1 MSLYYLLLMSSSFLN
16 IIFGTFSDSFKFYIL
31 NYFKTGNFVIDT
43 ITTTVIISIFGFIVN
58 YFWDY
63 FIPSMLSIENI
74 KQLFYKRNTIV
85 LEGKRSCST
94 ATYSSGRQF
103 ISSSYSNRF
112 KAILDYII
120 KNIENNGTI
129 YSLKEV
135 HHNVENNSNKQNTEI
150 DIFMVNQYKKFLIDK
165 DIFIEIKNEKEEDS
179 NDKNEKI
186 NIKTDR
192 ITIKIYSYVLS
203 LSKVKEYIDDITSK
217 YLAQIKNYRQN
228 KKFIYTL
235 SKVKPSDDDDSGG
248 CWSESVF
255 ESSKTLNNLF
265 FDGKQHLKDK
275 LDYFKNNKAWYYEKG
290 ITYSLGI
297 GLFGPPG
304 TGKTSLIKAISN
316 YLNCH
321 IVILSLKLIKTKK
334 QLNTF
339 FFEDTYNYK
348 NEKESITF
356 DKKIIVIEDIDCI
369 GDIILDRS
377 KKNNDKNK
385 TIEKNNT
392 DKTESIGDV
401 LKSIVDSNNENTA
414 SIITKTMFGEDEPI
428 TLDDIL
434 NAWDGVIET
443 PGRILIISSNHY
455 DKLDPALVRPG
466 RIDVT
471 LELLNASHKTISDL
485 YFHLFNK
492 EIDNEKLKNINEF
505 FYSPAELINIYITH
519 KEENAF
525 IDRLLMNKKV

>member
-1 MSLYYLLLMSSSFLN
+1 MTSFIN
-16 IIFGTFSDSFKFYIL
+16 TIFLTFSDSFKFYIL

-43 ITTTVIISIFGFIVN
+43 ITTTTIISIFGFTVN
-58 YFWDY
+58 YFYDY
-63 FIPSMLSIENI
+63 FIPSMFTIEFLKN
-74 KQLFYKRNTIV
+74 LFYKRNIIV
-85 LEGKRSCST
+85 LEGKRACTTS
-94 ATYSSGRQF
+94 AYNSGRQF

-112 KAILDYII
+112 KAVLDYII

-129 YSLKEV
+129 YSIKEI
-135 HHNVENNSNKQNTEI
+135 HHNLENDSYKQKT
-150 DIFMVNQYKKFLIDK
+150 DVDLFMVNQYQNFFIDK
-165 DIFIEIKNEKEEDS
+165 DIFIEVKNEKEDDHT
-179 NDKNEKI
+179 DKNEKI

-192 ITIKIYSYVLS
+192 ITIKIYSYKVS
-203 LSKVKEYIDDITSK
+203 LSKVKLYIDDITSK

-235 SKVKPSDDDDSGG
+235 TKVKSSEDDESGG

-265 FDGKQHLKDK
+265 FDGKQLLKDK
-275 LDYFKNNKAWYYEKG
+275 LDYFKNNKEWYYEKG

-339 FFEDTYNYK
+339 FFEDTYNHK

-385 TIEKNNT
+385 TDKSDKT
-392 DKTESIGDV
+392 DKNDSIGDV
-401 LKSIVDSNNENTA
+401 LKSIVESNNENA
-414 SIITKTMFGEDEPI
+414 AAIITKTMCSEDEPI

-455 DKLDPALVRPG
+455 EKLDPALVRPG

-485 YFHLFNK
+485 YFHLFNTK
-492 EIDNEKLKNINEF
+492 IDDEKLKDIKEF

-525 IDRLLMNKKV
+525 IERLLLNKKV

>member
-1 MSLYYLLLMSSSFLN
+1 MNSLFN
-16 IIFGTFSDSFKFYIL
+16 IIIGTFTDSFKFYIL

-43 ITTTVIISIFGFIVN
+43 ITTTIIISIFGFTVN
-58 YFWDY
+58 YFYDN
-63 FIPSMLSIENI
+63 FIPSLLNIENI
-74 KQLFYKRNTIV
+74 KHLFYKRNIII

-94 ATYSSGRQF
+94 IAYNNGRQY

-112 KAILDYII
+112 KAMLDYII
-120 KNIENNGTI
+120 KNIENNDNI
-129 YSLKEV
+129 YSIKEV
-135 HHNVENNSNKQNTEI
+135 HHNTDNDSIKQKTDN
-150 DIFMVNQYKKFLIDK
+150 DIFMVNQYKKFNIDK
-165 DIFIEIKNEKEEDS
+165 DIFIEIKNEKEEAS
-179 NDKNEKI
+179 SDKNDKI
-186 NIKTDR
+186 NIHTDR

-203 LSKVKEYIDDITSK
+203 LSKIKSYIDEITSQ
-217 YLAQIKNYRQN
+217 YLLQIKHYRQN

-235 SKVKPSDDDDSGG
+235 SRIKANEDDDSGG

-265 FDGKQHLKDK
+265 FDGKQLLKDK
-275 LDYFKNNKAWYYEKG
+275 LDFFKNNKNWYYEKG

-321 IVILSLKLIKTKK
+321 IVILSLKLIKTKN
-334 QLNTF
+334 QLNSF
-339 FFEDTYNYK
+339 FFENTYNYK
-348 NEKESITF
+348 NEKDSITF

-377 KKNNDKNK
+377 KKNNKTDNTIEKKNK
-385 TIEKNNT
+385 TETI
-392 DKTESIGDV
+392 SDV
-401 LKSIVDSNNENTA
+401 IKSIVDSNNENTA
-414 SIITKTMFGEDEPI
+414 SIISKTICDEDAPI

-434 NAWDGVIET
+434 NTWDGVIET

-455 DKLDPALVRPG
+455 EKLDPALVRPG
-466 RIDVT
+466 RIDIT
-471 LELLNASHKTISDL
+471 LELLNASHKTINDL

-492 EIDNEKLKNINEF
+492 EIDNQKLKDIKEF
-505 FYSPAELINIYITH
+505 FYSPAELINIYISH
-519 KEENAF
+519 KEENSF
-525 IDRLLMNKKV
+525 IERLLMNKKV

>member
-1 MSLYYLLLMSSSFLN
+1 MSSFIN
-16 IIFGTFSDSFKFYIL
+16 IICGTFSDSFKFYIL
-31 NYFKTGNFVIDT
+31 NYFKTGNFFIDT
-43 ITTTVIISIFGFIVN
+43 ITTTVIISIFGFTVN
-58 YFWDY
+58 YFYDN
-63 FIPSMLSIENI
+63 FILSLLNIENI
-74 KQLFYKRNTIV
+74 KHLFYKRNTIV

-150 DIFMVNQYKKFLIDK
+150 DIFMVKQYKKFFIDK
-165 DIFIEIKNEKEEDS
+165 DIFIEIRNEKEEDS

-392 DKTESIGDV
+392 DKSESIGDV

-525 IDRLLMNKKV
+525 IERLLLNKKV

>member
-1 MSLYYLLLMSSSFLN
+1 MSSIIN
-16 IIFGTFSDSFKFYIL
+16 IICGTFSDSFKFYIL
-31 NYFKTGNFVIDT
+31 NYFKTGNFFIDT
-43 ITTTVIISIFGFIVN
+43 ITTTTIISIFGFTLN
-58 YFWDY
+58 YFYDN
-63 FIPSMLSIENI
+63 FIPSLLNFENI
-74 KQLFYKRNTIV
+74 KNLFYKRNIIV
-85 LEGKRSCST
+85 LEGKRCCST
-94 ATYSSGRQF
+94 TAYSSGKQL

-120 KNIENNGTI
+120 KNIENNETI

-135 HHNVENNSNKQNTEI
+135 HHNVDDSESFKQKTDV

-165 DIFIEIKNEKEEDS
+165 DIFIEIKNETENDN
-179 NDKNEKI
+179 NDKNEKV
-186 NIKTDR
+186 NIKTDK
-192 ITIKIYSYVLS
+192 IVINIYSYSVS
-203 LSKVKEYIDDITSK
+203 LSKIKIYIDDITSK

-235 SKVKPSDDDDSGG
+235 IKVKAGEDIDSGG

-265 FDGKQHLKDK
+265 FDGKQLLKDK
-275 LDYFKNNKAWYYEKG
+275 LDFFKNNKNWYYEKG

-304 TGKTSLIKAISN
+304 TGKSSLIKAISN

-321 IVILSLKLIKTKK
+321 IVILSLKLIKTKT
-334 QLNTF
+334 QLDTF
-339 FFEDTYNYK
+339 FFENTYNYK
-348 NEKESITF
+348 NEKESVTF

-377 KKNNDKNK
+377 KKTDKNNA
-385 TIEKNNT
+385 IEKI
-392 DKTESIGDV
+392 DKNERIGDI
-401 LKSIVDSNNENTA
+401 LKSIVDINNETAA
-414 SIITKTMFGEDEPI
+414 SIITKNMFGEDEPI

-455 DKLDPALVRPG
+455 EKLDPALKRPG
-466 RIDVT
+466 RIDIT
-471 LELLNASHKTISDL
+471 LELLNASHKTIRDL
-485 YFHLFNK
+485 HFHLFNK

-505 FYSPAELINIYITH
+505 FYSPAELINIYITY
-519 KEENAF
+519 KEETTF
-525 IDRLLMNKKV
+525 IERLLMNKKV

>member
-1 MSLYYLLLMSSSFLN
+1 MSTIIN
-16 IIFGTFSDSFKFYIL
+16 IVFGTFTDSFKFYIL
-31 NYFKTGNFVIDT
+31 NYFKTGNFFVDT
-43 ITTTVIISIFGFIVN
+43 ITTTIIISIFGFIVN
-58 YFWDY
+58 YFY
-63 FIPSMLSIENI
+63 ENFIPSLLNIENI
-74 KQLFYKRNTIV
+74 KHLFYKRNIII

-94 ATYSSGRQF
+94 VAYNNGRQF

-129 YSLKEV
+129 YSIKEI
-135 HHNVENNSNKQNTEI
+135 HHNVENDSFKQKA
-150 DIFMVNQYKKFLIDK
+150 DMDMFMVNQYHKFFIDK
-165 DIFIEIKNEKEEDS
+165 DIFIEVKNIKEDD
-179 NDKNEKI
+179 NTDKNEKI
-186 NIKTDR
+186 NIKTDK
-192 ITIKIYSYVLS
+192 ITIKIYSYVVS
-203 LSKVKEYIDDITSK
+203 LSKIKEYIDDITLK

-235 SKVKPSDDDDSGG
+235 AKVKPSEDDDYGG
-248 CWSESVF
+248 CWNESVF
-255 ESSKTLNNLF
+255 ESSKTFNNLF

-275 LDYFKNNKAWYYEKG
+275 LDYFKNNKDWYYEKG

-339 FFEDTYNYK
+339 FFENTYNYK

-377 KKNNDKNK
+377 KKNNTTDKNNNDNNDK
-385 TIEKNNT
+385 TDKT

-414 SIITKTMFGEDEPI
+414 AIITKTMYNEDEPI

-455 DKLDPALVRPG
+455 EKLDPALVRPG

-492 EIDNEKLKNINEF
+492 EIDTEKLKDIKEF

-525 IDRLLMNKKV
+525 INRLLMNKKV

>member
-1 MSLYYLLLMSSSFLN
+1 MTSFIN
-16 IIFGTFSDSFKFYIL
+16 TIFITFSDSFKFYIL
-31 NYFKTGNFVIDT
+31 NYFKTGNFFIDT
-43 ITTTVIISIFGFIVN
+43 ITTTTIISIFGFIIN
-58 YFWDY
+58 YFYDY
-63 FIPSMLSIENI
+63 FIPSMFNIENL
-74 KQLFYKRNTIV
+74 KNLFYKRNIIV

-94 ATYSSGRQF
+94 TAYTNGRQF

-112 KAILDYII
+112 KAVLDYII
-120 KNIENNGTI
+120 QNIENNETI

-135 HHNVENNSNKQNTEI
+135 HHNVENDSYKQKSDL

-165 DIFIEIKNEKEEDS
+165 DIFIEIRNEKEDDS
-179 NDKNEKI
+179 NDKNEKVS
-186 NIKTDR
+186 IKTDR
-192 ITIKIYSYVLS
+192 ITIKIYSYDVS
-203 LSKVKEYIDDITSK
+203 LSKVKMYIDDITSR

-235 SKVKPSDDDDSGG
+235 IKVKPSDDDESGG

-265 FDGKQHLKDK
+265 FDGKQLLKDK
-275 LDYFKNNKAWYYEKG
+275 LDYFKNNKEWYYEKG

-339 FFEDTYNYK
+339 FFEDTYNHK

-377 KKNNDKNK
+377 KKNNDKNND
-385 TIEKNNT
+385 KNNAN
-392 DKTESIGDV
+392 DKTDSIGDV
-401 LKSIVDSNNENTA
+401 LKSIVESNNESAA
-414 SIITKTMFGEDEPI
+414 SIITKSMCNEDEPI

-455 DKLDPALVRPG
+455 EKLDPALVRPG

-471 LELLNASHKTISDL
+471 LELLNASHKTIKDL

-492 EIDNEKLKNINEF
+492 KIDDERLKEITEF

-525 IDRLLMNKKV
+525 IERLLQNRKV

>member
-1 MSLYYLLLMSSSFLN
+1 MSSSLVN

-31 NYFKTGNFVIDT
+31 NYFKTGNFFIDT

-74 KQLFYKRNTIV
+74 KQIFYKRNIIV
-85 LEGKRSCST
+85 LEGKRSSCIT
-94 ATYSSGRQF
+94 GYGSGRQN
-103 ISSSYSNRF
+103 ISSCYSNRF

-120 KNIENNGTI
+120 QNIENNETI
-129 YSLKEV
+129 YSIKEV
-135 HHNVENNSNKQNTEI
+135 HHNVDNDSCIQKINI
-150 DIFMVNQYKKFLIDK
+150 DIFMVNQYKKFIIDK
-165 DIFIEIKNEKEEDS
+165 DISIEIRNEKEDDN

-186 NIKTDR
+186 SIKTDR

-203 LSKVKEYIDDITSK
+203 LSQLKEYIDDITLK

-235 SKVKPSDDDDSGG
+235 AKVKSSDDDELGG

-275 LDYFKNNKAWYYEKG
+275 LDYFKNNKKWYYEKG

-339 FFEDTYNYK
+339 FFENTYNYK

-377 KKNNDKNK
+377 KKNNDKNNNI
-385 TIEKNNT
+385 IEKNKT
-392 DKTESIGDV
+392 DNSDSIGDV
-401 LKSIVDSNNENTA
+401 LKSIVNSNNENTA

-455 DKLDPALVRPG
+455 EKLDPALIRPG

-492 EIDNEKLKNINEF
+492 EIDSEKLNEIKEF
-505 FYSPAELINIYITH
+505 LYSPAELINIYITH
-519 KEENAF
+519 KEEKAF
-525 IDRLLMNKKV
+525 INRLLMNKKV

>member
-1 MSLYYLLLMSSSFLN
+1 MTSFIN
-16 IIFGTFSDSFKFYIL
+16 TIFITFSDSFKFYIL
-31 NYFKTGNFVIDT
+31 NYFKTGNFFIDT
-43 ITTTVIISIFGFIVN
+43 ITTTTIISIFGFIIN
-58 YFWDY
+58 YFYDY
-63 FIPSMLSIENI
+63 FIPSMFNIESLKN
-74 KQLFYKRNTIV
+74 LFYKRNMIV

-94 ATYSSGRQF
+94 TAYTNGRQF

-112 KAILDYII
+112 KAVLDYII
-120 KNIENNGTI
+120 HNIENNETI

-135 HHNVENNSNKQNTEI
+135 HHNVENDSYKHKSDL

-165 DIFIEIKNEKEEDS
+165 DIFIEIRNEKEDDS

-186 NIKTDR
+186 SIKTDR
-192 ITIKIYSYVLS
+192 ITIKIYSYDVS
-203 LSKVKEYIDDITSK
+203 LSKVKMYIDDITSR

-235 SKVKPSDDDDSGG
+235 IKVKPSDDDESGG

-265 FDGKQHLKDK
+265 FDGKQLLKDK
-275 LDYFKNNKAWYYEKG
+275 LDYFKNNKEWYYEKG

-339 FFEDTYNYK
+339 FFEDTYNHK

-385 TIEKNNT
+385 TDKSDKT
-392 DKTESIGDV
+392 DKTDSIGDV
-401 LKSIVDSNNENTA
+401 LKSIVESNNESTA
-414 SIITKTMFGEDEPI
+414 AIITKSMCNEDEPI

-455 DKLDPALVRPG
+455 EKLDPALVRPG

-471 LELLNASHKTISDL
+471 LELLNASHKTIRDL

-492 EIDNEKLKNINEF
+492 KIDDERLKEITEF

-525 IDRLLMNKKV
+525 IERLLLNKKV

>member
-1 MSLYYLLLMSSSFLN
+1 
-16 IIFGTFSDSFKFYIL
+16 
-31 NYFKTGNFVIDT
+31 
-43 ITTTVIISIFGFIVN
+43 
-58 YFWDY
+58 
-63 FIPSMLSIENI
+63 
-74 KQLFYKRNTIV
+74 
-85 LEGKRSCST
+85 
-94 ATYSSGRQF
+94 
-103 ISSSYSNRF
+103 
-112 KAILDYII
+112 
-120 KNIENNGTI
+120 
-129 YSLKEV
+129 
-135 HHNVENNSNKQNTEI
+135 
-150 DIFMVNQYKKFLIDK
+150 MVNQYPKFFIDK
-165 DIFIEIKNEKEEDS
+165 DIFIEVKNIKEDDT

-186 NIKTDR
+186 SIKTDR
-192 ITIKIYSYVLS
+192 ITIKIYSYVVS
-203 LSKVKEYIDDITSK
+203 LSKIKEYIDDITTM

-235 SKVKPSDDDDSGG
+235 AKVKPSDDDDSGG

-265 FDGKQHLKDK
+265 FDGKQLLKDK
-275 LDYFKNNKAWYYEKG
+275 LDYFKNNKDWYYEKG

-339 FFEDTYNYK
+339 FFENTYNHK

-377 KKNNDKNK
+377 KKNNDKNNV
-385 TIEKNNT
+385 IDKNKT
-392 DKTESIGDV
+392 DKSDKPESIGDV
-401 LKSIVDSNNENTA
+401 LKSIVDSNNETTA
-414 SIITKTMFGEDEPI
+414 SIITKTMYGEDEPI

-455 DKLDPALVRPG
+455 DMLDPALVRPG

-485 YFHLFNK
+485 YLHLFNK
-492 EIDNEKLKNINEF
+492 EIDNEKLKSITEF

-525 IDRLLMNKKV
+525 IGRLLMNKKV

>member
-1 MSLYYLLLMSSSFLN
+1 MTSFIN
-16 IIFGTFSDSFKFYIL
+16 TIFVTFSDSFKFYIL
-31 NYFKTGNFVIDT
+31 NYFKTGNFFIDT
-43 ITTTVIISIFGFIVN
+43 ITTTFILSIFGFLFN
-58 YFWDY
+58 YFYDD
-63 FIPSMLSIENI
+63 FIPSMLNIETIKNI
-74 KQLFYKRNTIV
+74 FYKRNIIV
-85 LEGKRSCST
+85 LEGKRSCTTGS
-94 ATYSSGRQF
+94 YSNGRQF

-112 KAILDYII
+112 KALIEYII
-120 KNIENNGTI
+120 QNIENNKTI
-129 YSLKEV
+129 YSIKEI
-135 HHNVENNSNKQNTEI
+135 HHNVENDSFKQKTSEN
-150 DIFMVNQYKKFLIDK
+150 IFMVNQYKKFLIDK
-165 DIFIEIKNEKEEDS
+165 DIFIEIKNEKEDDS
-179 NDKNEKI
+179 NDKTEKI
-186 NIKTDR
+186 NIKTDK
-192 ITIKIYSYVLS
+192 ITIKIYSYVVS
-203 LSKVKEYIDDITSK
+203 LSNIKTYIDDITTK

-235 SKVKPSDDDDSGG
+235 IKVKSSEDDESDG

-255 ESSKTLNNLF
+255 ESSKTLSNLF
-265 FDGKQHLKDK
+265 FDGKQLLKDK
-275 LDYFKNNKAWYYEKG
+275 LDYFKNNKKWYYEKG

-321 IVILSLKLIKTKK
+321 IVILSLKLIKTKR
-334 QLNTF
+334 QLNKF

-377 KKNNDKNK
+377 KKNNDKN
-385 TIEKNNT
+385 ISIDKNN
-392 DKTESIGDV
+392 KAESIGDV
-401 LKSIVDSNNENTA
+401 LKSIVDINNENTT
-414 SIITKTMFGEDEPI
+414 SIITKTMTGEDEPI

-434 NAWDGVIET
+434 NVWDGVIET

-455 DKLDPALVRPG
+455 EKLDPALVRPG

-485 YFHLFNK
+485 YFHLFNT
-492 EIDNEKLKNINEF
+492 EIDSEKLKHVTEF

-525 IDRLLMNKKV
+525 IERLLLNKKV

>member
-1 MSLYYLLLMSSSFLN
+1 MSSIIN
-16 IIFGTFSDSFKFYIL
+16 IICGTFSDSFKFYIL
-31 NYFKTGNFVIDT
+31 NYFKTGNFFVDT
-43 ITTTVIISIFGFIVN
+43 ITTTIIISIFGFIVN

-63 FIPSMLSIENI
+63 FTPSMLNIENI
-74 KQLFYKRNTIV
+74 KNLFYKRNIII

-94 ATYSSGRQF
+94 ATYSGGRQL

-112 KAILDYII
+112 KAVLDYIV

-135 HHNVENNSNKQNTEI
+135 HHNVENDSSKQKSDV
-150 DIFMVNQYKKFLIDK
+150 DIFMVHQYQKFFIDK
-165 DIFIEIKNEKEEDS
+165 DIFIEVKNIKEDDT
-179 NDKNEKI
+179 NDKHEKI
-186 NIKTDR
+186 SIKTDR
-192 ITIKIYSYVLS
+192 ITIKIYSYVVS
-203 LSKVKEYIDDITSK
+203 LSKIKEYIDDITTM
-217 YLAQIKNYRQN
+217 YLSQIKNYRQN

-235 SKVKPSDDDDSGG
+235 AKVKASEDDDSGG

-265 FDGKQHLKDK
+265 FDGKQLLKDK
-275 LDYFKNNKAWYYEKG
+275 LDYFKNNKDWYYEKG

-339 FFEDTYNYK
+339 FFENTYNYK

-377 KKNNDKNK
+377 KKNNDKNNS
-385 TIEKNNT
+385 IEKNKT

-401 LKSIVDSNNENTA
+401 LKSIVDSNNETTA
-414 SIITKTMFGEDEPI
+414 SIITKTMYGEDEPI

-492 EIDNEKLKNINEF
+492 EINNDKLKNINEF

-525 IDRLLMNKKV
+525 IERLLMNKKV

>member
-1 MSLYYLLLMSSSFLN
+1 MSSIIN
-16 IIFGTFSDSFKFYIL
+16 IIFGTFTDSFKFYIL
-31 NYFKTGNFVIDT
+31 NYFKTGNFIVDT
-43 ITTTVIISIFGFIVN
+43 ITTTIIISIFGFIVN
-58 YFWDY
+58 YLYDN
-63 FIPSMLSIENI
+63 FIPSMLNIEGLKN
-74 KQLFYKRNTIV
+74 LFYKRNIIV

-94 ATYSSGRQF
+94 ATYSGGRQL

-112 KAILDYII
+112 KAVLDYIV

-135 HHNVENNSNKQNTEI
+135 HHNVENDSCKQKPDV
-150 DIFMVNQYKKFLIDK
+150 DIFMVNQYQKFFIDK
-165 DIFIEIKNEKEEDS
+165 DIFIEVKNIKEDDT

-186 NIKTDR
+186 SIKTDR
-192 ITIKIYSYVLS
+192 ITIKIYSYVVC
-203 LSKVKEYIDDITSK
+203 LSKIKEYIDDITTM
-217 YLAQIKNYRQN
+217 YLSQIKNYRQN

-235 SKVKPSDDDDSGG
+235 AKVKPSDDDDSGG
-248 CWSESVF
+248 CWSESIF

-275 LDYFKNNKAWYYEKG
+275 LDYFKNNKDWYYEKG

-339 FFEDTYNYK
+339 FFEDTYNHK

-377 KKNNDKNK
+377 KKNNDKNNDKNK
-385 TIEKNNT
+385 TDKT

-401 LKSIVDSNNENTA
+401 LKSIVDSNNETTA
-414 SIITKTMFGEDEPI
+414 SIITKTMYGEDEPI

-455 DKLDPALVRPG
+455 EKLDPALVRPG

-485 YFHLFNK
+485 YLHLFNK
-492 EIDNEKLKNINEF
+492 EIDNEKLKDIKEF

-525 IDRLLMNKKV
+525 INRLLMNKKV

>member
-1 MSLYYLLLMSSSFLN
+1 MSSLFN
-16 IIFGTFSDSFKFYIL
+16 IIIGTFTDSFKFYIL
-31 NYFKTGNFVIDT
+31 NYFKTGNFIVDT
-43 ITTTVIISIFGFIVN
+43 ITTTIIISIFGFIVN

-74 KQLFYKRNTIV
+74 KQLFYKRNIIV
-85 LEGKRSCST
+85 LEGKRSSCIT
-94 ATYSSGRQF
+94 GYSGGRQN

-129 YSLKEV
+129 YSLKEI
-135 HHNVENNSNKQNTEI
+135 HHNVDNDSCKQKPDI
-150 DIFMVNQYKKFLIDK
+150 DIFMVNQYKKFIIDK
-165 DIFIEIKNEKEEDS
+165 DISIEIRNEKEDDT
-179 NDKNEKI
+179 NDKNDKI
-186 NIKTDR
+186 SIKTDR

-203 LSKVKEYIDDITSK
+203 LSQLKEYIDDITLK

-235 SKVKPSDDDDSGG
+235 AKVKSSDDDELGG

-275 LDYFKNNKAWYYEKG
+275 LDYFKNNKEWYYEKG

-321 IVILSLKLIKTKK
+321 IVILSLKLIKTKN

-339 FFEDTYNYK
+339 FFENTYNYK

-377 KKNNDKNK
+377 KKNNDKKNNI
-385 TIEKNNT
+385 IEKNNAIEKNKT
-392 DKTESIGDV
+392 DNSESIGDV
-401 LKSIVDSNNENTA
+401 LKSIVNSNNENTA

-434 NAWDGVIET
+434 NAWDGIIET

-455 DKLDPALVRPG
+455 EKLDPALVRPG
-466 RIDVT
+466 RIDIT

-492 EIDNEKLKNINEF
+492 EIDSEKLKLINEF

-519 KEENAF
+519 KEENTF
-525 IDRLLMNKKV
+525 INRLLMNKKV

>member
-1 MSLYYLLLMSSSFLN
+1 MSSIIN
-16 IIFGTFSDSFKFYIL
+16 IIVGTFTDSFKFYIL
-31 NYFKTGNFVIDT
+31 NYFKTGNFFIDT
-43 ITTTVIISIFGFIVN
+43 ITTTIIISIFGFIVN
-58 YFWDY
+58 YFYDN

-74 KQLFYKRNTIV
+74 KHLFYKRNIIF
-85 LEGKRSCST
+85 LEGKK
-94 ATYSSGRQF
+94 SSSHSSYNIGRHYT
-103 ISSSYSNRF
+103 SSSYSNRF
-112 KAILDYII
+112 KAVLDYII
-120 KNIENNGTI
+120 KNIEKNDNI
-129 YSLKEV
+129 YSIKEV
-135 HHNVENNSNKQNTEI
+135 HHNVENDTNINQST
-150 DIFMVNQYKKFLIDK
+150 DMFMVNQYKKFFIDK
-165 DIFIEIKNEKEEDS
+165 DIFFEIINEIEDNSYDK
-179 NDKNEKI
+179 NDKI
-186 NIKTDR
+186 SIKTDR

-203 LSKVKEYIDDITSK
+203 LSKVKEYIDDITLK

-235 SKVKPSDDDDSGG
+235 AKVKASEDDDSGG

-275 LDYFKNNKAWYYEKG
+275 LDYFKNNKDWYYEKG

-339 FFEDTYNYK
+339 FFENTYNYK
-348 NEKESITF
+348 NEKDSITF

-369 GDIILDRS
+369 GDIVLDRS
-377 KKNNDKNK
+377 KKNNDINKNNKNDKNK
-385 TIEKNNT
+385 S
-392 DKTESIGDV
+392 ESIGDV
-401 LKSIVDSNNENTA
+401 LKCIIDNNNENTNT
-414 SIITKTMFGEDEPI
+414 ILTKTMMDEDELI

-434 NAWDGVIET
+434 NAWDGIIET

-455 DKLDPALVRPG
+455 EKLDPALVRPG
-466 RIDVT
+466 RIDIT

-492 EIDNEKLKNINEF
+492 EIDTEKLKEIKEF
-505 FYSPAELINIYITH
+505 FYSPAELINIYITY

-525 IDRLLMNKKV
+525 IERLLLNKKV

>member
-1 MSLYYLLLMSSSFLN
+1 
-16 IIFGTFSDSFKFYIL
+16 
-31 NYFKTGNFVIDT
+31 
-43 ITTTVIISIFGFIVN
+43 
-58 YFWDY
+58 
-63 FIPSMLSIENI
+63 MLSIENI

-94 ATYSSGRQF
+94 TAYTNGRQF

-112 KAILDYII
+112 KAVLDYII
-120 KNIENNGTI
+120 KNIENNETI
-129 YSLKEV
+129 YSIKEV
-135 HHNVENNSNKQNTEI
+135 HHNVENDSYKQKSDL
-150 DIFMVNQYKKFLIDK
+150 DIFMVKQYNKFFIDK
-165 DIFIEIKNEKEEDS
+165 DIFIEIRNEKEDDS

-186 NIKTDR
+186 SIKTDK
-192 ITIKIYSYVLS
+192 ITIKIYSYVFS
-203 LSKVKEYIDDITSK
+203 LSKVKEYIDDITLK

-235 SKVKPSDDDDSGG
+235 AKVKPSDDDDSGG

-275 LDYFKNNKAWYYEKG
+275 LDYFKNNKDWYYEKG

-339 FFEDTYNYK
+339 FFEDTYNHK

-385 TIEKNNT
+385 TIDKNNT

-401 LKSIVDSNNENTA
+401 LKSIVDINNENTA
-414 SIITKTMFGEDEPI
+414 SMLTKNIFSEDEPI

-434 NAWDGVIET
+434 NVWDGVIET

-455 DKLDPALVRPG
+455 EKLDPALVRPG

-492 EIDNEKLKNINEF
+492 EIDNEKLKEIKEF

-525 IDRLLMNKKV
+525 IERLLLNKKV

>member
-1 MSLYYLLLMSSSFLN
+1 MSSSFVN

-31 NYFKTGNFVIDT
+31 NYFKTGNFFVDT
-43 ITTTVIISIFGFIVN
+43 ITTTTIISIFGFIVN

-74 KQLFYKRNTIV
+74 KHLFYKRNIIV

-94 ATYSSGRQF
+94 TAYSSGRQF

-129 YSLKEV
+129 YSIKEI
-135 HHNVENNSNKQNTEI
+135 HHNVDNDSCKQKTDI
-150 DIFMVNQYKKFLIDK
+150 DIFMVNQYKKFIIDK
-165 DIFIEIKNEKEEDS
+165 DIFIEIRNEKEDDS

-186 NIKTDR
+186 SIKTDR
-192 ITIKIYSYVLS
+192 ITINIYSYVLS

-235 SKVKPSDDDDSGG
+235 AKVKPSDDDESGG
-248 CWSESVF
+248 YWSESVF

-275 LDYFKNNKAWYYEKG
+275 LDFFKNNKDWYYEKG

-377 KKNNDKNK
+377 KKNND
-385 TIEKNNT
+385 IEKNKKT
-392 DKTESIGDV
+392 DSIGDV

-414 SIITKTMFGEDEPI
+414 SIITKNMFGEDELI

-455 DKLDPALVRPG
+455 EKLDPALVRPG

-492 EIDNEKLKNINEF
+492 EIDSEKLKEIKEF

-519 KEENAF
+519 KEENPF